1 MNITSGGRTYNS
13 LKQKSVLTE
22 KLQLVRNAR
31 QRWVS
36 ASSESASRQFKK
48 PIRIPVL
55 VIITHTFLT
64 L

>member
-1 MNITSGGRTYNS
+1 VNITSGGRTYNS
-13 LKQKSVLTE
+13 LKQKTVLAE
-22 KLQLVRNAR
+22 KSQLVRSAR
-31 QRWVS
+31 QHWVS

-48 PIRIPVL
+48 PIRIPDL